1 MAQVSAPHQ
10 RYGFARCCAAV
21 NAALALAAVMLMA
34 LSFPGSA
41 AAQGE
46 IEVDLELVL
55 AVDISL
61 SMDGEEQRLQREG
74 YVAAIVHDEV
84 IAAIRDGLHG
94 RIALTFVEWAGTAS
108 QFVVVPWTLID
119 GDDAARAFAANLA
132 SMPLRRAFR
141 TSISGVLDFGYAQFE
156 ASGFRGLRRVIDVSG
171 DGANNQGMLVAPARD
186 RVVERGV
193 VINGLPIMIEATS
206 YNSFFDLANLHHY
219 FEDCVI
225 GGPGAFVIPIT
236 DREHFA
242 SAIRRKLILEIA
254 GSEPR
259 ITPTAERAPVDCT
272 IGEKQWQRWQQMREY

>member
-1 MAQVSAPHQ
+1 MRRRNGPAQRSRRA
-10 RYGFARCCAAV
+10 FT
-21 NAALALAAVMLMA
+21 LAFGLAASVVMA
-34 LSFPGSA
+34 LILPGPA

-108 QFVVVPWTLID
+108 QNVVVPWTLID

-141 TSISGVLDFGYAQFE
+141 TSISGALDFSYAHLA

-236 DREHFA
+236 ERDHFA

-259 ITPTAERAPVDCT
+259 ITPTAAREPVDCT